1 MTRQTK
7 KNLKKNLNIGKKNFT
22 AVTGR
27 SAAATAAAAVP
38 LVSTKV
44 ILQESCVEVNEK
56 NLTNIKLR
64 RRFESH
70 KET

>member
-1 MTRQTK
+1 MTRQKK

-27 SAAATAAAAVP
+27 RAAATAAAVP